1 MSRGEDGPP
10 IGPLA
15 PTQAEIQ
22 LKALLHRQLDTSLHG
37 VEDAFLRRRVDF
49 AGTTNTLVDSMAAAS
64 GVRTRREFA
73 DIEATHQRLQ
83 ELRDLGL
90 RTEQICLRLEQEG
103 YSLTEDLQRKRK
115 KRKLVHPDHL
125 KTESEDVERCLRER
139 AAAAARN
146 VTSAPRDL
154 PQLSRHEREIER
166 TLLHG
171 KRADSLGRWLV
182 SESSIPGRAEEAQ
195 AQQPTAGHR
204 VASSAVQAPTSD
216 VDAIKDESEHEEERL
231 PAPRE
236 EGPSK
241 KKKRRKI
248 ATTSTETFNS
258 SRGLGDKDE
267 EGGAAAKQA
276 IVPFDRSF
284 IEAHRL
290 ALSEIRQLPRFAAYE
305 AGSPSRTLYIKN
317 LAETTTK
324 EDLVR
329 IFLSFQKPAEELRQD
344 RDYLEFR
351 LLQGRMRGQAFVTFP
366 SVEDAVAALAA
377 VNGFVFKEGK
387 PLIIHYGKGEN
398 KRGNDQSGGDHS
410 EE

>member
-90 RTEQICLRLEQEG
+90 RTEQICQRLEQEG

-182 SESSIPGRAEEAQ
+182 SVSLVVRKKTKRNSSRQ
-195 AQQPTAGHR
+195 AI
-204 VASSAVQAPTSD
+204 APTSD
-216 VDAIKDESEHEEERL
+216 DDAIKYESEHEEERL